1 MTKYKVDWS
10 KTYIASGNVVI
21 EAESVMDAEMIAEEN
36 IGDYEGSM
44 QYDPNGDYVQVV
56 EEVKSITTQMAEDLL
71 KLEIAEDLLDMRFP
85 RDFDGA
91 HHVNNE
97 QERLDKFNKAN
108 KVDNLQDL
116 M

>member
-10 KTYIASGNVVI
+10 KTYIASGTVEI
-21 EAESVMDAEMIAEEN
+21 EAESEMDAEIIAEEN
-36 IGDYEGSM
+36 IGNYEGSM
-44 QYDPNGDYVQVV
+44 QYDPNENYIEVV
-56 EEVKSITTQMAEDLL
+56 GEVKSITTQMAEDLL
-71 KLEIAEDLLDMRFP
+71 EKAEEMGMRFP

-97 QERLDKFNKAN
+97 QERLDEFNKRN

>member
-1 MTKYKVDWS
+1 MKKYKVDWS
-10 KTYIASGNVVI
+10 KTYIASGTVEI
-21 EAESVMDAEMIAEEN
+21 EAESEEDAEIIAEEN

-44 QYDPNGDYVQVV
+44 QYDPNENYVEVV
-56 EEVKSITTQMAEDLL
+56 GEVKSITTQMAEDLL
-71 KLEIAEDLLDMRFP
+71 KLEIAEDLLGMRFP

-108 KVDNLQDL
+108 KADKLQDL

>member
-1 MTKYKVDWS
+1 MKKYKVTWS
-10 KTYIASGNVVI
+10 KTYYASGEVEV
-21 EAESVMDAEMIAEEN
+21 EAESEMDAEIIAEEN
-36 IGDYEGSM
+36 AGDYEGSM

-56 EEVKSITTQMAEDLL
+56 GEVKSITTQMAEDLL
-71 KLEIAEDLLDMRFP
+71 DKAKELGHLSMRFP

-97 QERLDKFNKAN
+97 QERLDDFNKTN
-108 KVDNLQDL
+108 KVDKLQDL

>member
-1 MTKYKVDWS
+1 MKKYKVDWS
-10 KTYIASGNVVI
+10 KTYHASGTVEI
-21 EAESVMDAEMIAEEN
+21 EAESEEDAQIIAEEN

-44 QYDPNGDYVQVV
+44 QYDPNENYVEVV
-56 EEVKSITTQMAEDLL
+56 AEVKGITTQMAEDLL
-71 KLEIAEDLLDMRFP
+71 DKAQELGHLSMRFP

-97 QERLDKFNKAN
+97 QERLDKFNKTN
-108 KVDNLQDL
+108 KVDRLQDL